1 MKKTLKYLWCITLG
15 LSLWALNG
23 CKTAPVTGRSQ
34 LSLVST
40 EQAMQMGL
48 SEFDKMKQEQKIDT
62 NPDHNALVQ
71 KVGKRVAAAASKDM
85 PDAQW
90 EFVVFDS
97 PEANAFCLPGGKVGV
112 YSGILPI
119 TQDEAGLATVLGH
132 EIAHAS
138 AHHGQERMSQQMVAQ
153 GGEQLIG
160 AALGSKS
167 QTTQQL
173 AALAYGAGSQYGV
186 LMPFSRKQESEADH
200 IGLIY
205 MSKAGYDPKAA
216 LAFWQRFAEYNKQQ
230 GGGKSFAFLS
240 DHPVDSTR
248 IADIQKWLPEAQA
261 VYAGGQAKK

>member
-1 MKKTLKYLWCITLG
+1 MKQKTLKYLSCITFG
-15 LSLWALNG
+15 LSIWTLTG
-23 CKTAPVTGRSQ
+23 CQTAPVTGRSQ
-34 LSLVST
+34 LSLVSAD
-40 EQAMQMGL
+40 QATQMGL
-48 SEFDKMKQEQKIDT
+48 SEFDKMKKEQKIST
-62 NPDHNALVQ
+62 NPAENALVQ
-71 KVGKRVAAAASKDM
+71 KVGKRIAEVAGKDM
-85 PDAQW
+85 PNAQW

-97 PEANAFCLPGGKVGV
+97 KEANAFCLPGGKVGV

-132 EIAHAS
+132 EIAHAT
-138 AHHGQERMSQQMVAQ
+138 AHHGDERMSHQMVAQ
-153 GGEQLIG
+153 EGQQLIG
-160 AALGSKS
+160 TALGNKS

-200 IGLIY
+200 IGLVY

-230 GGGKSFAFLS
+230 GGGTTPGFLS
-240 DHPVDSTR
+240 DHPVDATR

-261 VYAGGQAKK
+261 ASNQTSK